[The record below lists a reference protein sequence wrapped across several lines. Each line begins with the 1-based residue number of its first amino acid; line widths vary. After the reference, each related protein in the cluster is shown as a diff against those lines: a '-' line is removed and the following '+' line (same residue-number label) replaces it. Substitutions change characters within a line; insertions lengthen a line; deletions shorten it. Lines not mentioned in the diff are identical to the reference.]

1 MIMND
6 SKYIVP
12 MEGYRDPRGCLHTM
26 IATLI
31 GIILTVILCL
41 AFPSCKTQCVPELI
55 ETHDTIVRVDSFISE
70 RVRDSIVYR
79 DRQDSTYIYEK
90 DSVSEKQKG
99 DTVYVTKWKVLYKY
113 IYQSQTNSQQTSS
126 NHTQATSSSDKEKTS
141 SNEVKVRTERY
152 IPDFYLWVTW
162 CSIAWLIVRLV
173 WCILGWIPQTS
184 PWRNMVQKV
193 IDKIV
198 KFLRLR

>member
-1 MIMND
+1 
-6 SKYIVP
+6 

-26 IATLI
+26 IATII

-41 AFPSCKTQCVPELI
+41 CFPSCKSQCVPELI

-70 RVRDSIVYR
+70 RVRDSIVYKER
-79 DRQDSTYIYEK
+79 EDSIYERVR
-90 DSVSEKQKG
+90 DSISVRQKG
-99 DTVYVTKWKVLYKY
+99 DTVWVEKY
-113 IYQSQTNSQQTSS
+113 HESEKFKGSSKTTNETT
-126 NHTQATSSSDKEKTS
+126 NKATAEKSKSSDKEKATGQQTI
-141 SNEVKVRTERY
+141 VKTERY

-184 PWRNMVQKV
+184 PWRNMV
-193 IDKIV
+193 
-198 KFLRLR
+198 